1 METERI
7 QHLYRKHEKSI
18 LEVFET
24 PFAGL
29 MGLIHNQILMVN
41 ERMIKEIMDN
51 VPPNERPPVGEDT
64 TKFFESIQ
72 LPWRTEYTPRDVP
85 GYVPR

>member
-1 METERI
+1 M
-7 QHLYRKHEKSI
+7 
-18 LEVFET
+18 EVFET

-64 TKFFESIQ
+64 TKFFKSIQ
-72 LPWRTEYTPRDVP
+72 LP
-85 GYVPR
+85 